1 MGNPISYR
9 KRRLVSEFGLNDDR
23 GSVTLWVLGLTVIV
37 LGFGGIA
44 LDFWRALA
52 TQREIAAIA
61 DAASVAA
68 AGGIDEEHYRETGFI
83 RLDSNRARSLGMA
96 SVELQGTEL
105 ASVAIVVADDGSDVQ
120 VQIVDEVA
128 VGLLGFFIGDDEP
141 LVVRAFSTAQPV
153 LIP

>member
-1 MGNPISYR
+1 MRG
-9 KRRLVSEFGLNDDR
+9 DR
-23 GSVTLWVLGLTVIV
+23 GSVTLWVLGLTVAI

-52 TQREIAAIA
+52 TQREVAGIA

-68 AGGIDEEHYRETGFI
+68 AGGIDEELYRATGLI
-83 RLDSNRARSLGMA
+83 RLDSGRARSLGMA
-96 SVELQGTEL
+96 SVDSQGTDL
-105 ASVAIVVADDGSDVQ
+105 TSVVIVVADDGSSVQ
-120 VQIVDEVA
+120 VQIVDEVV

-141 LVVRAFSTAQPV
+141 LVVRAFSTAEPV